1 MNIAAVHGNWEGQLI
16 DGRFPLLQWLGGS
29 KHSAVFLTELRGQES
44 RKAAIKL
51 IPADAGN
58 AETRISRWEMTI
70 GLSHPHLIRLFHMG
84 QCEINATPLLYVVME
99 YAEEDLSQVLPLR
112 PLTAAETGEML
123 PPVVDVLSYI
133 HEKRLVH
140 GHIKPSNIMAV
151 NNQLKLSSDSIHTPD
166 ELGTSAL
173 ELSVYDAPETA
184 TGAILP
190 AADVWSLGVTLVT
203 ALTQHPPAWEKSGPG
218 ELILPESIAEPFDA
232 IARECLRRD
241 PGGRCTLAHIKARL
255 QPPSAPLKTAEE
267 PAAMVRP
274 MRRVVAPIIAGLIVL
289 AVLGGIRLVTHR
301 TQAPPTR
308 TTGKGEQPAV
318 GIAPRP
324 SPTRSPEATTKTR
337 KGVVARGAVAE
348 RVLPDVPQNARNTI
362 QGKVR
367 VSVRVSVTP
376 AGKVLAAT
384 LDTPGPSRY
393 FADLALQ
400 AARGWKFQPPQ
411 INGHSVASEWI
422 LRFQFGRTE
431 TQVVPAEV
439 AP

>member
-1 MNIAAVHGNWEGQLI
+1 
-16 DGRFPLLQWLGGS
+16 
-29 KHSAVFLTELRGQES
+29 
-44 RKAAIKL
+44 
-51 IPADAGN
+51 
-58 AETRISRWEMTI
+58 
-70 GLSHPHLIRLFHMG
+70 
-84 QCEINATPLLYVVME
+84 
-99 YAEEDLSQVLPLR
+99 
-112 PLTAAETGEML
+112 ML

-151 NNQLKLSSDSIHTPD
+151 DNQLKLSSDSINIPD

-184 TGAILP
+184 TGAMLP

-203 ALTQHPPAWEKSGPG
+203 ALTQHPPAWEKSGLG

-301 TQAPPTR
+301 TQTPPTR

-318 GIAPRP
+318 GIVPRP

-362 QGKVR
+362 QGNVR

-384 LDTPGPSRY
+384 LDSPGPSRY
-393 FADLALQ
+393 FANLALQ

-411 INGHSVASEWI
+411 IEGHSVASEWI